1 MSPPIIVTG
10 GAGFIGSNLVDA
22 LNRRGHEVVV
32 VDHLDDDLK
41 RRNLERLRIHDYLD
55 KTEFQGR
62 DGCLHDR
69 DETTLRLTSVVL
81 ESGGDAASGARLFV
95 EGGEVGLVTQAVQ
108 SPHLGGKTL
117 GLAKIQKELREPGTR
132 VTARVEG
139 EDVPGEV
146 VRHPVYDPER
156 RRAKES

>member
-1 MSPPIIVTG
+1 MEAGTPRGMKVIGMVCLDLFRIEG
-10 GAGFIGSNLVDA
+10 GFIIGGVEYDETVSPYECGLGWSVD
-22 LNRRGHEVVV
+22 
-32 VDHLDDDLK
+32 
-41 RRNLERLRIHDYLD
+41 LD
-55 KTEFQGR
+55 KAEFQGR
-62 DGCLHDR
+62 DGCLRDR

-95 EGGEVGLVTQAVQ
+95 EGGEVGLVTQAVE

-117 GLAKIQKELREPGTR
+117 GLAKIQKELREPGTS
-132 VTARVEG
+132 VTARIEG

-156 RRAKES
+156 KRAKES